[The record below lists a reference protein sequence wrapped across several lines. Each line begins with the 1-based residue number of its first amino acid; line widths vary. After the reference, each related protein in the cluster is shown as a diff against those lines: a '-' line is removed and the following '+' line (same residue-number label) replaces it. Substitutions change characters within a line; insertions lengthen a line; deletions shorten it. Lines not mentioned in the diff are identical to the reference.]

1 MATLLSIPVMV
12 LALMVQ
18 LAIASN
24 LPLLGGIPDLILVI
38 LIAWALQENVTSS
51 WAWAVV
57 GGLLVSAISALPSF
71 TPLVCYLLVVGLIRV
86 LRRRVWQIPILV
98 LFLGVVIGSTLQHLI
113 SIVML
118 FINGVNLP
126 LEESLSWITLPSI
139 LLNLLIALPV
149 YVIMTD
155 LARLVYPVEVNV

>member
-98 LFLGVVIGSTLQHLI
+98 LFLGVVIGSTLHHLI